1 MAPLPIM
8 VTSEFAFSTKPTLKS
23 DDGWQHQSL
32 LLRLLK
38 VAAWNGL
45 NGDELAYVFG
55 RGGSCATYFKNPIGP
70 YPKPIPLFPYRLA
83 ISSRRGSAAADSV
96 IRLGSTARFT

>member
-1 MAPLPIM
+1 VAPLPIM
-8 VTSEFAFSTKPTLKS
+8 VTSEFAFSTKLTLKS

-55 RGGSCATYFKNPIGP
+55 SDIFCQEWLLN
-70 YPKPIPLFPYRLA
+70 KPQDLP
-83 ISSRRGSAAADSV
+83 
-96 IRLGSTARFT
+96 